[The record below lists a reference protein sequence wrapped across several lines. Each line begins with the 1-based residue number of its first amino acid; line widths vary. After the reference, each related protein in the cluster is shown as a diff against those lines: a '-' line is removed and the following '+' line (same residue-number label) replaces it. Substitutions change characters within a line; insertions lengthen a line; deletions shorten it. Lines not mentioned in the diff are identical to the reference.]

1 MSCKNYYKFNH
12 CSFFELVSENSVCFH
27 KKWNDYVRASSF
39 LYSCKHILFFM
50 RGLGSFVKSDYVCSV
65 CTILSLVK
73 PVSICSIFKGVEQID
88 QENNICNKASLVL
101 LHIFSQVSSFRSGN
115 HDFKANTFVANLCLF
130 PTADPMAWTWF
141 ICWFPISRSIFLNE
155 SHKTGK
161 NSSADS

>member
-1 MSCKNYYKFNH
+1 MKWLGASKFLTLFLPTYSFCC
-12 CSFFELVSENSVCFH
+12 CS
-27 KKWNDYVRASSF
+27 
-39 LYSCKHILFFM
+39 
-50 RGLGSFVKSDYVCSV
+50 RGLGSIVKSNYLCSI
-65 CTILSLVK
+65 CTILSLLK
-73 PVSICSIFKGVEQID
+73 PVQFAVFPRAEQID

-130 PTADPMAWTWF
+130 PTADPMAWTWY